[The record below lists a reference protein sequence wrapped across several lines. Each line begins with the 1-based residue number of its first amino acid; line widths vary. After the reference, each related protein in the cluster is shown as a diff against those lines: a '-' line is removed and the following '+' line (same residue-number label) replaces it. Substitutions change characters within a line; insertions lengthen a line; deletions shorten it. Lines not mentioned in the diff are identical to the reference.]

1 MMTLRA
7 LAASVTLVAAMF
19 AGTPATRG
27 AVDTIY
33 LGGNPTVSGGS
44 CADPDFSTAGGYDAA
59 MASALA
65 AIDADGDTIVMCNGT
80 YATSTTETI
89 EVDYT
94 FTIRAETRRGVTIG
108 GTDAF
113 LEICA
118 PDFTLRGLRFFE
130 LFGPVIELSGGLG
143 IDCESADATIQ
154 DVEVSSS
161 EVLAFAGFFEVGT
174 GVLRVVDSHV
184 HDNSE
189 FVIAA
194 WPSIHVENS
203 VFERNFSFIT
213 LFAPFALS
221 IHGSTFE
228 ENGSLWASVGATSC
242 LTVDKSAF
250 KENGPF
256 DPFDLMGEDMSF
268 TTLLVGP
275 FFGGEGSCGSKIQ
288 RSLFEGNTALT
299 AGALTMVDPEASTV
313 VKGNTFVGNRGE
325 LAGAVAVCSESSS
338 RKLQALAK
346 RIGFFKIN
354 RFRNNEAED
363 RRSNN
368 TAFVV
373 GDCASFGGG

>member
-7 LAASVTLVAAMF
+7 LAASVTLIAAMF

-33 LGGNPTVSGGS
+33 LGGNPSVSGGS

-65 AIDADGDTIVMCNGT
+65 AIDADGDTIVMCNGS
-80 YATSTTETI
+80 YSVFSTSPSD
-89 EVDYT
+89 VDFT

-108 GTDAF
+108 GSDRF
-113 LEICA
+113 LQICA
-118 PDFTLRGLRFFE
+118 PDLTLRGLRFFE
-130 LFGPVIELSGGLG
+130 LSGSVIEPVCELS
-143 IDCESADATIQ
+143 DVTIQ

-161 EVLAFAGFFEVGT
+161 SALAFGGFGEGFDTGM

-189 FVIAA
+189 FLIAA
-194 WPSIHVENS
+194 WGSIHVENS
-203 VFERNFSFIT
+203 VFERNFSFFT
-213 LFAPFALS
+213 LFAPRALS

-228 ENGSLWASVGATSC
+228 ENGSLGASVGATRC
-242 LTVDKSAF
+242 LTVDKSTF
-250 KENGPF
+250 KENGL
-256 DPFDLMGEDMSF
+256 FDLEGEGTSA
-268 TTLLVGP
+268 TTLFVAP
-275 FFGGEGSCGSKIQ
+275 FFEEEGSCGSKIQ

-299 AGALTMVDPEASTV
+299 AGALTMLDPEASTV

-325 LAGAVAVCSESSS
+325 FAGAVAVCSESSS

-354 RFRNNEAED
+354 RYRNNEAED

-368 TAFVV
+368 TAFVIE
-373 GDCASFGGG
+373 DCQGFGEG